1 MAEERLCTECGSKL
15 PADTPQGLCP
25 QCLMKLGLESD
36 ANVTIGDSGPIGSPG
51 TIIGR
56 YKLLEKIGEGGMAVV
71 YMAEQQEPIHR
82 KVALKIIKLGMDTE
96 QVIARFEAE
105 RQALAMMDHPNIAR
119 VIDAGA
125 TETGRPYF
133 VMELVKG
140 ISITE
145 YCDKNKL
152 STQERL
158 TLFISVCNAVEHAH
172 QKGVIHRDL
181 KPSNVMVTLQDGTP
195 LPKVI
200 DFGVSKATNQRLT
213 EKTLFT
219 RYSQMIG
226 TPEYMS
232 PEQAQMSALDVDTR
246 TDVYSLGVLL
256 YELLAGALPFDSENL
271 RSAGFAEIQKTIAE
285 EEPPKPSTRLSS
297 LGEEAEEVAKRRG
310 THADVLVKRLR
321 NELEWIP
328 LKAMRKDRTR
338 RYRSAAEL
346 ADDAENYLNGA
357 PLIAGPESSLYRLK
371 KFVRRKR
378 ALVTG
383 VAAVTI
389 ALVAGIVASTVLAIS
404 ADRSRAETKR
414 QAMISQAVAD
424 FLTNDLLGSVAPEKA
439 KSPEVTVHSVLDAAS
454 KSLEGKFEGKPL
466 IEASIR
472 EKLGETYGKLGDYDS
487 AEPHLERAYRIR
499 AGQLGAEDLSTL
511 TSMNHLGSL
520 YFLQA
525 RYDDAEPLLVG
536 AWQIRRRLL
545 GEQHPDTLASTVQVA
560 WLSFFVYGLSAV
572 SDVEGLFAET
582 LETARGVLGN
592 EHVVTLDAMLGLSTI
607 YLSSGRYEEAESL
620 YAEGLETA
628 ERVLSAEHELTL
640 WFMNM
645 LAMLH
650 CSQGRL
656 EQSAQLVTRTSEI
669 SQRVLGNEHPITIQS
684 MFVRGLLYRFQ
695 KQDDEAE
702 SLMEESVQLSRRV
715 LGDEHFWTL
724 YYMHYLANL
733 YRDQG
738 RYEDAGQLFV
748 KLIEGRRRLLG
759 EDNLLTQLSFIELAN
774 MYTYQG
780 HHDAAEQLFIK
791 TLERRRHLF
800 GDKDSLTQVCIT
812 GLRLLYE
819 ISGQLDKLKALFLS
833 NSKMFEK
840 QRTEL
845 GQGDAALAGPL
856 NGHAWW
862 QATYPVAE
870 LRNGP
875 EAIENATKACELTG
889 WRNPVYVDTLAAAH
903 AETGDFDS
911 AIKWQKKAIEMLTK
925 EQRALPQADFE
936 LRLKLY
942 ESGLPARESFV
953 RNVAWQAYSQGQ
965 YAEAERM
972 LIKALE
978 FSRRV
983 FGEEHSET
991 LACLKYFVLLY
1002 EAWDKPEKAEEW
1014 RVKLPGKESTEK
1026 K

>member
-1 MAEERLCTECGSKL
+1 MAIERHCSGCGAAL
-15 PADTPQGLCP
+15 PADAPQGLCP

-36 ANVTIGDSGPIGSPG
+36 ADVTIGGPGVIEGPG

-56 YKLLEKIGEGGMAVV
+56 YKLLEEIGEGGMAIV
-71 YMAEQQEPIHR
+71 YMAEQQEPIRR
-82 KVALKIIKLGMDTE
+82 KVALKIIKLGMDTK

-105 RQALAMMDHPNIAR
+105 RQALALMEHPNIAK
-119 VIDAGA
+119 VLDAGA
-125 TETGRPYF
+125 TESGRPYF

-152 STQERL
+152 NTQERL
-158 TLFISVCNAVEHAH
+158 ELYISVCNAVEHAH
-172 QKGVIHRDL
+172 QRGIIHRDL
-181 KPSNVMVTLQDGTP
+181 KPSNVMVTLHDGEP
-195 LPKVI
+195 VPKVI
-200 DFGVSKATNQRLT
+200 DFGISKATNQRLT

-219 RYSQMIG
+219 RYAQMIG

-232 PEQAQMSALDVDTR
+232 PEQAEMSGLDVDTR

-256 YELLAGALPFDSENL
+256 YELLAGALPFDAETL
-271 RSAGFAEIQKTIAE
+271 RSAGFAEMQRTIVE
-285 EEPPKPSTRLSS
+285 EEPPRPSTRLSS
-297 LGEEAEEVAKRRG
+297 LGEEAEEIAKRRG
-310 THADVLVKRLR
+310 TQAALLVKRLR

-328 LKAMRKDRTR
+328 LRAMRKDRTR

-346 ADDAENYLNGA
+346 ADDVENYLTGA
-357 PLIAGPESSLYRLK
+357 PLIAGPESAIYRLK
-371 KFVRRKR
+371 KSIRRNR

-383 VAAVTI
+383 IAAVL
-389 ALVAGIVASTVLAIS
+389 AVVAVGIVVSTIFAV
-404 ADRSRAETKR
+404 RAER
-414 QAMISQAVAD
+414 QARISQAVAD

-439 KSPEVTVHSVLDAAS
+439 KSPEVTVHSVLDAATE
-454 KSLEGKFEGKPL
+454 SLEGRFEGKPL

-472 EKLGETYGKLGDYDS
+472 EKLGETYRKLGDYDS
-487 AEPHLERAYRIR
+487 AEPHLERAYQIR
-499 AGQLGAEDLSTL
+499 AAQLGADDLSTL

-520 YFLQA
+520 YLDQA

-536 AWQIRRRLL
+536 AWQKRRRLL
-545 GEQHPDTLASTVQVA
+545 GEQHPDTLASAVQVA
-560 WLSFFVYGLSAV
+560 WLSFVYGSPVV

-582 LETARGVLGN
+582 FETARGVLGN

-607 YLSSGRYEEAESL
+607 YLSFGRHQEAESL

-650 CSQGRL
+650 CSQGRH
-656 EQSAQLVTRTSEI
+656 EQSAQLVTRSSEI

-684 MFVRGLLYRFQ
+684 MFVRGLVYRFQ
-695 KQDDEAE
+695 KQDDQAE
-702 SLMEESVQLSRRV
+702 PLMEESVQLSRRV

-738 RYEDAGQLFV
+738 RYEEAGQLFV

-759 EDNLLTQLSFIELAN
+759 ENNLLTQLSFIELAN

-780 HHDAAEQLFIK
+780 RHAAAEQLFIK
-791 TLERRRHLF
+791 TLERTRHLF
-800 GDKDSLTQVCIT
+800 GDKDSLTQACIT
-812 GLRLLYE
+812 GLCLLYE
-819 ISGQLDKLKALFLS
+819 ISGQFDKLKTLFLS
-833 NSKMFEK
+833 NSELFER

-845 GQGDAALAGPL
+845 DEGDVALAGPL
-856 NGHAWW
+856 NGHAWR
-862 QATYPVAE
+862 QATYPAAE

-875 EAIENATKACELTG
+875 EAIENATKACELTNWQIPG
-889 WRNPVYVDTLAAAH
+889 YVDTLAAAH

-911 AIKWQKKAIEMLTK
+911 AIKWQKKAIDLLTK
-925 EQRALPQADFE
+925 EQRALSQADFE
-936 LRLKLY
+936 LRLRSY
-942 ESGLPARESFV
+942 EMGLPARESFV
-953 RNVAWQAYSQGQ
+953 RNVAFQAYSQGL
-965 YAEAERM
+965 YRHAERM

-978 FSRRV
+978 SSHLLR
-983 FGEEHSET
+983 EHHLER
-991 LACLKYFVLLY
+991 LACIEDLIELY
-1002 EAWDKPEKAEEW
+1002 EAWGKLDKAEEW
-1014 RVKLPGKESTEK
+1014 RAKLPQK
-1026 K
+1026 KHPGQK